1 MASLDKAIE
10 IAAKAHAGQ
19 KSKAGAAYILHPLRL
34 MFTMETEAEMI
45 VAVLHDVLEDNDAFS
60 LASLREE
67 GFSEEVLEALDYVTK
82 REGEAYDDFISRVEK
97 NELATKVRMADL
109 EDNMRP
115 LRIPELTERDLGRL
129 GKYHKAYR
137 VLEKSAQM

>member
-1 MASLDKAIE
+1 MSSLDKAIE
-10 IAAKAHAGQ
+10 IAARAHAGQ

-34 MFTMETEAEMI
+34 LFMMDTEMEML
-45 VAVLHDVLEDNDAFS
+45 VAVLHDVVEDNDAFS

-67 GFSEEVLEALDYVTK
+67 GFSEAVLEALDCVTK
-82 REGEAYDDFISRVEK
+82 REGEAYEDFIGRVER
-97 NELATKVRMADL
+97 NELATKVKMADL

-115 LRIPELTERDLGRL
+115 LRIPVLKDKDLERLD
-129 GKYHKAYR
+129 KYHKAYR